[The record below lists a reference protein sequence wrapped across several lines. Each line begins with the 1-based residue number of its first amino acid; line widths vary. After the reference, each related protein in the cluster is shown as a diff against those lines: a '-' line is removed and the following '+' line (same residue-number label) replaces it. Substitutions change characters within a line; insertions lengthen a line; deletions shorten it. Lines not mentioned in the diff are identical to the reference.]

1 MEPGDPWRDLDVAEY
16 SGIEARYKVFTVKVN
31 ASSLT
36 PGSQTIYDV
45 SGQLE
50 ADSDIYS
57 SGTFNLEGFDVVKQS
72 GTSTGMTT
80 TAYIVADMLPA
91 NMGGSG
97 NDLLLNVEMVQF
109 KESSID
115 LGLRIE
121 RNDWDGNVT
130 NGYDWVEVRGTDGAD
145 TITNWGTGSYLDTG
159 LDDDCISANAIVSDA
174 SNLSLAGSKASGGKV
189 TFNQA
194 HKIIITSEVVM
205 IVTELSK

>member
-1 MEPGDPWRDLDVAEY
+1 MEY
-16 SGIEARYKVFTVKVN
+16 EARYKVFTVKVN
-31 ASSLT
+31 ANSLT

-121 RNDWDGNVT
+121 RNDWDGNVQT
-130 NGYDWVEVRGTDGAD
+130 
-145 TITNWGTGSYLDTG
+145 
-159 LDDDCISANAIVSDA
+159 
-174 SNLSLAGSKASGGKV
+174 
-189 TFNQA
+189 
-194 HKIIITSEVVM
+194 VM
-205 IVTELSK
+205 IGLRLEELMVPTP